1 VNTYRELADRIQGE
15 LTDLDTTIQKAIRS
29 WNLAQKLGDSQDVY
43 LDSVALNLHGFYSAL
58 ERLFELIVRHIDKAM
73 PESTAWHRNLLD
85 QVAIDVAGVRPA
97 VCRENSYVD
106 ESPSSNLA

>member
-1 VNTYRELADRIQGE
+1 MNTYRELADRIQGE

-58 ERLFELIVRHIDKAM
+58 ERLFELIVRHIDKQCQ
-73 PESTAWHRNLLD
+73 R
-85 QVAIDVAGVRPA
+85 VRRGTETSWIRLPLTW
-97 VCRENSYVD
+97 
-106 ESPSSNLA
+106 LALGRL